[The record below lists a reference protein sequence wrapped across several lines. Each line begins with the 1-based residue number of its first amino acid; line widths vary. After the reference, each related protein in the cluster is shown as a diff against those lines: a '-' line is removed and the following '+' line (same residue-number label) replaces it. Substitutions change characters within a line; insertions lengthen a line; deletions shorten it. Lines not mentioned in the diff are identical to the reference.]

1 MATDSALERFV
12 PKRALLC
19 TRKDNGAVFAIYLS
33 SKGKPQADYS
43 LTKVRGKL
51 KFDIVAQPKWSDA
64 RTQSLSAQV
73 YTDDPKW
80 NDILD
85 WCVQEELL
93 SSEEAEQAKL

>member
-19 TRKDNGAVFAIYLS
+19 TRKDNGAVFAIYFS
-33 SKGKPQADYS
+33 SKEKPQADYS
-43 LTKVRGKL
+43 LTKVKGKL
-51 KFDIVAQPKWSDA
+51 KFDILAQPKWSDA
-64 RTQSLSAQV
+64 KTQSLSAQV
-73 YTDDPKW
+73 FTDDPKW

-93 SSEEAEQAKL
+93 PLEEAKQAKL